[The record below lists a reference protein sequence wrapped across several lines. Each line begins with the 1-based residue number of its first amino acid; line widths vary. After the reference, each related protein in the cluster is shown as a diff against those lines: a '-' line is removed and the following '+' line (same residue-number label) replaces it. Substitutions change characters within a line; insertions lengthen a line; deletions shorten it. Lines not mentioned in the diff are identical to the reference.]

1 MLAILLNIC
10 LKTIY
15 LKKRSLRPLRNKS
28 PLQLLRVFQMC
39 YWGLCS
45 YIIHSLNS
53 NRFDQNM
60 AKKTIFP
67 LLLKVFGE
75 WYKYILNSSCI
86 SIWLLHQH
94 NLFNC
99 KNAEIH
105 ITRQINKFLIKRGL
119 FNVIWATQTSM
130 RHTYIWLFPWSKT
143 FQPWTLPTTLLK
155 GRSFTSPY
163 WEYLYLR
170 CVEEH
175 TERGTD
181 IPHLTERAQ
190 GFSY

>member
-1 MLAILLNIC
+1 MKWCLIWIFEHKVLANVIIPLGKLHGGVFSLIPEVSCKMPAILLNIC

-15 LKKRSLRPLRNKS
+15 FKKRSLRPLRNKS

-86 SIWLLHQH
+86 SIWLLYQH

-130 RHTYIWLFPWSKT
+130 RHTYIWL
-143 FQPWTLPTTLLK
+143 LK
-155 GRSFTSPY
+155 
-163 WEYLYLR
+163 
-170 CVEEH
+170 
-175 TERGTD
+175 
-181 IPHLTERAQ
+181 
-190 GFSY
+190 